1 MQYNSYLHEPHIVLG
16 VTSSREEL
24 KHEGTCTL
32 LGTAVSKSWSFPI
45 WDLNIHGFWCLWVVV
60 ESPEDA
66 EGGSTFPSVISTWRV
81 IFFALIRL
89 SATGFSLV
97 DAWISYNCNGFKMA
111 IFQVHPS
118 PLYLLLC
125 SLPLKEPLLLL
136 YCAVH
141 LTIPVPA
148 QSHDLLRLVIQ
159 WLRLLHVW
167 LVQSPSDW
175 LYVLLTHPHHSLSR
189 LWYQDSNP
197 CIWRPRS
204 TNELHP

>member
-1 MQYNSYLHEPHIVLG
+1 MDFG
-16 VTSSREEL
+16 VCEWLWNLLKMLREDPL
-24 KHEGTCTL
+24 SL
-32 LGTAVSKSWSFPI
+32 LWLVHDVW
-45 WDLNIHGFWCLWVVV
+45 
-60 ESPEDA
+60 
-66 EGGSTFPSVISTWRV
+66 
-81 IFFALIRL
+81 FFALIRL

-111 IFQVHPS
+111 IFQVHPP

-189 LWYQDSNP
+189 LWYQDSNS

-204 TNELHP
+204 ISELHP